1 MKLTGA
7 TKRTPWWTRELEEL
21 VKEKM
26 KAFRKWMKKRTVESR
41 KEYV

>member
-7 TKRTPWWTRELEEL
+7 TKKRRTPWWTKELEEL

-26 KAFRKWMKKRTVESR
+26 KAFRK
-41 KEYV
+41 